1 MDEQFFFFLGFVAH
15 VGLKMQLFFIHSVLF
30 GTIIS
35 FYGLNYQQTHFIAA
49 LFHIYGCVKTS
60 TQQEWAFPV
69 ALFYS
74 AVLAENLE

>member
-1 MDEQFFFFLGFVAH
+1 MSSFFVFFLGFVNSEEVNAH
-15 VGLKMQLFFIHSVLF
+15 VGLKMQLVFIHSVLF

-60 TQQEWAFPV
+60 KQQE
-69 ALFYS
+69 
-74 AVLAENLE
+74 